1 MLQNRMNMKNIVVA
15 GTLAGSTLAS
25 LAALIALPKAV
36 ASPLNPCPGIY
47 YEEPFNNTRISPQ
60 GCPPNAATQGL
71 TPSEAQTP
79 ATLPNRT
86 IPLEAGPTPLQPPL
100 PENRAEPVATVALS
114 NNSFDVRL
122 TNRTNALVTFEVVG
136 QTQRRYLEGGQEV
149 ILQGISAPATIT
161 FVRQDD
167 GFVEVVP
174 ISTSEPGLLAVQL
187 DEDASPLD
195 ANQGV
200 LRIQQ
205 DGQVFL
211 N

>member
-1 MLQNRMNMKNIVVA
+1 MLQNRMSMKNIVVA
-15 GTLAGSTLAS
+15 GTIAGSTLAS

-47 YEEPFNNTRISPQ
+47 YEEPFNSTRISPQ

-79 ATLPNRT
+79 AALPNRT